1 MISLVSATTS
11 AKPTSGRLEDSEA
24 VGLLVALSQ
33 SSRLEIF
40 RLLVRY
46 LPYGLAAGDIARL
59 LGIPHNTLSGH
70 LALLEQAE
78 LVLSRRAGR
87 SIIYAANR
95 SRALQLTAF
104 LLEDCCRMTE
114 GYCGVP
120 GLTSSSPPFPAKREG
135 FMSDKTYNVLILCTG
150 NSARSIMA
158 EAILNR
164 EGADRI
170 HAFSAG
176 SQPNGLPNPHA
187 LSLLKDHGYDTDGL
201 RSKSWD
207 EFGGQGAPKM
217 DIIVTVCDSAAG
229 ETCPF
234 WPGHP
239 LVAHWGIPDPAAV
252 KGTDAEKRA
261 AFMEAYRRLG
271 ARISAFVNLDLETLD
286 LSTLKQRLAE
296 IGAMDGATPMAARW
310 KVSDIALLE
319 AN

>member
-1 MISLVSATTS
+1 MISSLLATAPSESTCN
-11 AKPTSGRLEDSEA
+11 RLEGSDA
-24 VGLLVALSQ
+24 VKILVALSQ
-33 SSRLEIF
+33 ATRLEIF

-59 LGIPHNTLSGH
+59 LAIPHNTLSGH
-70 LALLEQAE
+70 LTLLEQGE
-78 LVLSRRAGR
+78 LVLSRREGR

-95 SRALQLTAF
+95 NRALQLTAF

-114 GYCGVP
+114 RSCGVST
-120 GLTSSSPPFPAKREG
+120 LTDSALPFPAKREG
-135 FMSDKTYNVLILCTG
+135 FMSNKTYNVLILCTG

-164 EGADRI
+164 EGAGRI

-176 SQPNGLPNPHA
+176 SQPKGLPNPYA
-187 LSLLKDHGYDTDGL
+187 LSLLKDLGYDTDGL

-207 EFGGQGAPKM
+207 EFGGQTATKM

-239 LVAHWGIPDPAAV
+239 LVAHWGVPDPAAV
-252 KGTDAEKRA
+252 EGTDAEKRA

-271 ARISAFVNLDLETLD
+271 ARISAFVNLELETLD
-286 LSTLKQRLAE
+286 LSTLKLRLAD
-296 IGAMDGATPMAARW
+296 IGAMDGATRMAAAELDPART
-310 KVSDIALLE
+310 S
-319 AN
+319 